1 MNGKKI
7 IMVFMSL
14 LNFPSRLLSYVY
26 AKLPVLACVEESAD
40 IGDIIEQAGFA
51 WKSYSD
57 NSKEIEVYQ
66 KIMGHFA
73 EN

>member
-1 MNGKKI
+1 M
-7 IMVFMSL
+7 
-14 LNFPSRLLSYVY
+14 Y